1 MLRRIG
7 VAAFAAYIL
16 LPLVT
21 FVVLAGLATNWWVA
35 GTLAGAVFA
44 LLVTSYA
51 ASRSPGRLGR
61 AFGTAGF
68 DPTDYSQWTRY
79 LVVRPLVTS
88 LPMSGAI
95 FAAIFTILG
104 FETSPPVTV
113 AVVVASLVVG
123 FASGEVLWSWL
134 ERRRKAS

>member
-7 VAAFAAYIL
+7 VAAFAAYVF
-16 LPLVT
+16 LPLAA

-44 LLVTSYA
+44 FLVAVYA
-51 ASRSPGRLGR
+51 ASRSRGVLGR

-88 LPMSGAI
+88 LPLSGAVVAAI
-95 FAAIFTILG
+95 FATLA
-104 FETSPPVTV
+104 FETSLPMTV
-113 AVVVASLVVG
+113 AVVVASVVVG
-123 FASGEVLWSWL
+123 FVSGEVLWSWL
-134 ERRRKAS
+134 ERRRARS

>member
-7 VAAFAAYIL
+7 VAAFAAYVL

-35 GTLAGAVFA
+35 GTLAGAAFA
-44 LLVTSYA
+44 LLLAAYA
-51 ASRSPGRLGR
+51 ASRSPGVLGR

-68 DPTDYSQWTRY
+68 DPTDYCQWTRY

-95 FAAIFTILG
+95 FAAIFTILA

-123 FASGEVLWSWL
+123 LVSAEVLWSWL